1 MSKKIL
7 ISLICLIVAI
17 TILVI
22 GILIGKRF
30 SDNSAVN
37 SENIQKEA
45 FQAGWDAAKTK
56 FNKVYSQILLP
67 DSITNNI
74 IIGVIHEIDGN
85 KLKVAIRSTDPLNDA
100 TPSGIKTITVS
111 DSTKIAVSV
120 PQDPEAIKKKIQ
132 EGDFDSASILPE
144 YQDSKL
150 SDLKVN
156 QFVMVSATK
165 DNNELIATEI
175 KANYVDPKAIPEKSA
190 TTQE

>member
-1 MSKKIL
+1 MSNKVL
-7 ISLICLIVAI
+7 ISIVGVIVAI

-100 TPSGIKTITVS
+100 TPSEIKTITVS